1 MSCFT
6 TTDLHPAGEAF
17 SDLALGCSFTFCIL
31 VGYQESNRS
40 EHQPP
45 KFSRVKQEAWS
56 SRKQVLQHQFK
67 VYCSYIHE
75 SLKADLLQAV
85 KKKKAGNIYN
95 CTINVLHSK
104 IFPAIKPP
112 ILTNLPE
119 QTWVQKQLPHCKPS
133 LEIQTSSRN
142 SLIVLA
148 RVRIKIVQFNYIN

>member
-31 VGYQESNRS
+31 VGYQELNRS
-40 EHQPP
+40 EYQPP

-67 VYCSYIHE
+67 VYCLYIHE

-112 ILTNLPE
+112 ILTNLLE
-119 QTWVQKQLPHCKPS
+119 QTWAFSAPAEAATALQIQPGNSNQL
-133 LEIQTSSRN
+133 
-142 SLIVLA
+142 
-148 RVRIKIVQFNYIN
+148 